1 MHNNAQQGATKRN
14 KAKSVKF
21 HRNLV
26 FSFLVFLI
34 GSCSPTENQEVSPSN
49 GSTEFKTTDNSSA
62 SNAAP
67 ILPQA
72 DWSSNETWNELF
84 MMNLLEEMSKSDKC
98 FRLTLSDGIFVATE
112 ITCSTSDPDPTP
124 ERKECRLKSD
134 TNPITGFSKIKAF
147 IGCAR
152 DIVDTCGSAH
162 IQKTN
167 GEYVVSGC
175 E

>member
-1 MHNNAQQGATKRN
+1 MYNNAQQSATKRN

-21 HRNLV
+21 YRNLV
-26 FSFLVFLI
+26 FTFLVFLI
-34 GSCSPTENQEVSPSN
+34 GSCSPTENQDVSPSN
-49 GSTEFKTTDNSSA
+49 GSIEFKKNDNSSA
-62 SNAAP
+62 SNVAP
-67 ILPQA
+67 ILSQA

-98 FRLTLSDGIFVATE
+98 FQLTLSDDIFVATE
-112 ITCSTSDPDPTP
+112 ITCSTSDPEPTP

-134 TNPITGFSKIKAF
+134 ANPITDFKKIRAF

-152 DIVDTCGSAH
+152 DIVDTCGSAR
-162 IQKTN
+162 ISKTN
-167 GEYVVSGC
+167 GEYVVSNC